1 VSALTEKDG
10 RSIYYAPPVGTFP
23 EIAEIVLQRAR
34 EAGARVPEATP
45 APEVA
50 GV

>member
-1 VSALTEKDG
+1 
-10 RSIYYAPPVGTFP
+10 VGTFP

-34 EAGARVPEATP
+34 EAGAQVPEGVRVTEA
-45 APEVA
+45 A